1 MTLAEIREL
10 VATRLPERY
19 DNLQL
24 TFYGRESRLDED
36 QVVIGN
42 DYATDICVR
51 LADGSIYT
59 IDREEEYPTRFMNSG
74 IEQLA
79 RFIEVSESYAGTS
92 LDSGTL
98 ASRMRDA
105 LTAIDGRAFSESPNW
120 WGEVMEGVA
129 RGL

>member
-10 VATRLPERY
+10 IATRLPERY

-24 TFYGRESRLDED
+24 TFYGRASRLDGD

-42 DYATDICVR
+42 DYATDLCVR

-59 IDREEEYPTRFMNSG
+59 IDRDEQYQIRFMNSG

-79 RFIEVSESYAGTS
+79 KFIEVSESFAGTT
-92 LDSGTL
+92 LDSKSL
-98 ASRMRDA
+98 ARQMHDA
-105 LTAIDGRAFSESPNW
+105 LAAIDDRAFTETPNW
-120 WGEVMEGVA
+120 WGEVLEGVA
-129 RGL
+129 HGL